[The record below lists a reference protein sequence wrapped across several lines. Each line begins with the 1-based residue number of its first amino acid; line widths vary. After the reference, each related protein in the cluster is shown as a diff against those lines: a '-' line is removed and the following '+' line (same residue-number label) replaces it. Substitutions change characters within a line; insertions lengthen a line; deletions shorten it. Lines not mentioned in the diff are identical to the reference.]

1 MAGRHIKLYELL
13 LGFEGLA
20 LLRGLVDGSDHDM
33 AARIEEIKQIVAKLD
48 EEPYSFGLDVPEL
61 DPRSGYAAWS
71 ASYDT
76 MRNPLIEAE
85 QPTVE
90 ELVADAAPGR
100 ALDAACGTGR
110 HSRHLASRH
119 SVIGVDGSAEMLAVA
134 SIAVPG
140 ASFVLGDLFD
150 IPVRD
155 ASVDLS
161 VCSLALTHVKDLAGA
176 LGELARVTR
185 PGGRIVISDIHPLS
199 VAVIGQGFFRT
210 DDGGTAF
217 VRNHL
222 HLVSAYLSAFDS
234 NGLRIVRCVEP
245 EVVVGLGGL
254 VHSFVPDAER
264 QALEGL
270 PAALVWQLERT

>member
-1 MAGRHIKLYELL
+1 MRGRHIKLYELL

-20 LLRGLVDGSDHDM
+20 LLRGLVDGSEEDM
-33 AARIEEIKQIVAKLD
+33 TARIEEIKEIVAKLD
-48 EEPYSFGLDVPEL
+48 DEPYSLGLDVPEL

-71 ASYDT
+71 VSYDS

-90 ELVADAAPGR
+90 ELVADVDSGR

-110 HSRHLASRH
+110 HSRHLASKH
-119 SVIGVDGSAEMLAVA
+119 DVIGIDGSPEMLAVA
-134 SIAVPG
+134 ASAVPE
-140 ASFVLGDLFD
+140 ARFVLGDLLALPLSD
-150 IPVRD
+150 K
-155 ASVDLS
+155 SVDLV
-161 VCSLALTHVKDLAGA
+161 VCSLALTHVTDLAAA
-176 LGELARVTR
+176 LGEFARVTT

-222 HLVSAYLSAFDS
+222 HLVSTYLAAFDRL
-234 NGLRIVRCVEP
+234 GLRVVRCVEP
-245 EVVVGLGGL
+245 SVVVGGGGL

-264 QALEGL
+264 QALTGL
-270 PAALVWQLERT
+270 PAALVWQLERA